1 MIPLYF
7 DYTKLTL
14 GEIDTYK
21 HTTFECDGDKKQIKV
36 SIKEVNKNDTN
47 E

>member
-14 GEIDTYK
+14 EEIDTYI